1 MIKIKRIYNA
11 IILLEITAII
21 LSVVVPI
28 ERLYS
33 NGIIRGYEY
42 PYIHYENIV
51 NYDSIFY
58 DPPKMEYELY
68 TLGFTSQEEAH
79 ILNGQT
85 VFKNLRTFD
94 EDAVVKFNNLL
105 KRCNFRPVDRLK
117 ASILSIFVSDF
128 TNVAYTKM
136 REDYIKPEMQESI
149 VENDSFKPDVLKYVV
164 YKDSGVLMASI
175 NRIFGKT
182 YMFALFNSGHETVT
196 LSNGEQYTVPEREK
210 QKISVFEV
218 VSDEAGKEL
227 ASERKN
233 FRFYS
238 RKGFL
243 LSLSFYNPLNY
254 KVVLILLGTLLVT
267 VSLFCIR
274 RKKFE

>member
-1 MIKIKRIYNA
+1 MIKIKKIYNV

-51 NYDSIFY
+51 NYDNIFY

-164 YKDSGVLMASI
+164 DKDSGVSMASI

>member
-1 MIKIKRIYNA
+1 MIKIKKIYNV

-51 NYDSIFY
+51 NYDNIFY

-164 YKDSGVLMASI
+164 YKDSGVSMASI

>member
-1 MIKIKRIYNA
+1 MIKIKKIYNV

-51 NYDSIFY
+51 NYDNIFY

-164 YKDSGVLMASI
+164 DKDSGVSMASI

-267 VSLFCIR
+267 VNLFCIR

>member
-1 MIKIKRIYNA
+1 MIKIKKIYNV

-51 NYDSIFY
+51 NYDNIFY

-164 YKDSGVLMASI
+164 DKDSGVSMASI

-274 RKKFE
+274 RKKV

>member
-1 MIKIKRIYNA
+1 MIKIKKIYNV

-51 NYDSIFY
+51 NYDNIFY

-94 EDAVVKFNNLL
+94 EDAIVKFNNLL

-164 YKDSGVLMASI
+164 DKDSGVSMASI

>member
-1 MIKIKRIYNA
+1 MIKIKKIYNV

-51 NYDSIFY
+51 NYDNIFY

-136 REDYIKPEMQESI
+136 REDYIKPEMQKSI

-164 YKDSGVLMASI
+164 DKDSGVSMASI